1 MLTQEEYMDVV
12 ALRAQG
18 FTIAE
23 IAEDLGY
30 HPATISGWLKAGG
43 PPPARELDRS
53 LLLIDERWAARI
65 GQLLE
70 ANPRLLATS
79 IFVIITAEG
88 FEGSYPT
95 VSRHVRSLRGP
106 RFKRAE
112 KASVPIE
119 TAPGEECQF
128 DWSDCCDFGEMFGL
142 GELHCFGAILS
153 WSRFR
158 HWWFASSI
166 DQHHT
171 LEGLARFYDAAGGVP
186 YFSRTDRMG
195 ALGSSRG
202 RRFVLHP
209 KVLDFAR
216 LHGTAIVVCAPRDAK
231 RKGKVERPFRDL
243 KETFLEELV
252 LDPPGSV
259 AELNVRAQA
268 FLDSRVHCR
277 PHSTTGVAPEQR
289 RPLEVPMM
297 AVLPRVRFDN
307 AYVEVRRVHPVLPLV
322 EWQGCSYSVPPEALG
337 QLVECRAP
345 LGEGR
350 LEVRLAGRQ
359 IALHQLAL
367 PGVDQIWDPEH
378 RAAAER
384 AALGRHQRPARPH
397 LRVVT
402 NTTTAAPA
410 GDYAV
415 DAVDLSRYD
424 LDGAGQ

>member
-12 ALRAQG
+12 ALRRQG
-18 FTIAE
+18 FTISE
-23 IAEDLGY
+23 IAEELGY
-30 HPATISGWLKAGG
+30 HPATISRWLRAGG
-43 PPPARELDRS
+43 PPPLREVDRS
-53 LLLIDERWAARI
+53 LLLIDDRWGSRI

-70 ANPRLLATS
+70 LNPRLLATS
-79 IFVIITAEG
+79 IFEIISAEG

-95 VSRHVRSLRGP
+95 VSRHVRALRGP
-106 RFKRAE
+106 RFKAAE

-128 DWSDCCDFGEMFGL
+128 DWSDCCDFGERFGL
-142 GELHCFGAILS
+142 GPLHCFGAILC
-153 WSRFR
+153 WSRWR
-158 HWWFASSI
+158 QWWFASSV

-171 LEGLARFYDAAGGVP
+171 LEGLVRFYDAVGGVP

-195 ALGSSRG
+195 ALGSSKG

-216 LHGTAIVVCAPRDAK
+216 LYGTAIVACAPRDAK

-252 LDPPGSV
+252 LDPPGSL
-259 AELNVRAQA
+259 AELNTRAQL
-268 FLDSRVHCR
+268 FLDARVHGR
-277 PHSTTGVAPEQR
+277 VHSSTGVAPAER
-289 RPLEVPMM
+289 LALEAPMM

-322 EWQGCSYSVPPEALG
+322 EWQGTSYSVPPEALG
-337 QLVECRAP
+337 ALVECRAP

-350 LEVRLAGRQ
+350 LEIRLAGRQ
-359 IALHQLAL
+359 IALHHLAL
-367 PGVDQIWDPEH
+367 PGVDQLWDPAH

-384 AALGRHQRPARPH
+384 VALGRHRPDRGH

-402 NTTTAAPA
+402 DTSTVPA
-410 GDYAV
+410 GDYSV

>member
-30 HPATISGWLKAGG
+30 HPATISRWLKAGG
-43 PPPARELDRS
+43 PPPAREVDRS
-53 LLLIDERWAARI
+53 LLLVDDWWATRID
-65 GQLLE
+65 QLLE
-70 ANPRLLATS
+70 LNPRLLATS
-79 IFVIITAEG
+79 VHVIITAEG
-88 FEGSYPT
+88 FEGSYAT
-95 VSRHVRSLRGP
+95 VSRYVRSLRGP
-106 RFKRAE
+106 RFRRAE

-128 DWSDCCDFGEMFGL
+128 DWSDCCDFGEAFGL

-153 WSRFR
+153 WSRWR
-158 HWWFASSI
+158 QWWFAPSI

-216 LHGTAIVVCAPRDAK
+216 LHGTAIVACAPRDAK
-231 RKGKVERPFRDL
+231 RKGKIERPFRDL

-252 LDPPGSV
+252 LDPPSSI
-259 AELNVRAQA
+259 AELNVRAQL
-268 FLDSRVHCR
+268 FLDSRVHGR
-277 PHSTTGVAPEQR
+277 PHSTTGVAPIER
-289 RPLEVPMM
+289 LPLEAPRM

-307 AYVEVRRVHPVLPLV
+307 AYVDVRRVHPVLPLV
-322 EWQGCSYSVPPEALG
+322 EWHGSSYSVPPEALG

-345 LGEGR
+345 LGETH
-350 LEVRLAGRQ
+350 LEIRLAGRQ
-359 IALHQLAL
+359 IALHQQAL
-367 PGVDQIWDPEH
+367 PGEDQIWDPDH
-378 RAAAER
+378 RAAAEA
-384 AALGRHQRPARPH
+384 AALGRHRPGRSH

-402 NTTTAAPA
+402 DTPRS
-410 GDYAV
+410 DYSV
-415 DAVDLSRYD
+415 DAIDLSRYD